1 MRALGTGET
10 SSLVIKNFDKALH
23 IKLRT
28 ASVKHST
35 SVKAIVTEA
44 CYAWLK
50 ETNRKAREAKKAQKT
65 SEALRKATNEI
76 LGSNPSGPIIDGAVA
91 ER

>member
-23 IKLRT
+23 IKLRE

-44 CYAWLK
+44 GYAWLK
-50 ETNRKAREAKKAQKT
+50 AVNKKAREARKEKKLREAQK
-65 SEALRKATNEI
+65 KATNENV
-76 LGSNPSGPIIDGAVA
+76 GSNPASPTIDGAVA
-91 ER
+91 